1 MVVGFIMWKLSIILK
16 RVVLVNGVDESLFG
30 VELRESKEKEKL

>member
-1 MVVGFIMWKLSIILK
+1 MWKSSITLK
-16 RVVLVNGVDESLFG
+16 RAVLVNGADESLFG